1 MWFRG
6 WLVLLFVLI
15 LGACNDEIQLSK
27 GNIGRLND
35 SGIVMGHFSK
45 DGTKLVTFDNLK
57 QIQVWNVAD
66 QQVEFT
72 VPKDKTPEFVRDIA
86 LSEDLQMLVIASET
100 ELAFWSLSKGKLVT
114 KVAFGGVT
122 PGAVITA
129 IAISPKN
136 DKAIVA
142 MADGTINMAD
152 LHTQINNRFA
162 PHSRSVQHVFW
173 DDKGELFVTGAQDG
187 KLALW
192 KFGSAEPIF
201 MKEFDHRVTSV
212 AVRDDF
218 SALFAS
224 DALNEQV
231 VTSLTDGQSISE
243 LQYMSRFKVF
253 RKALFIKGSELLA
266 TSSSKSHLSIW
277 NTQSGEELGTW
288 QINFV
293 HDGATIVDMYAADRH
308 TLLTLSSDGILE
320 AWTLN
325 ALAQR

>member
-1 MWFRG
+1 MWLRG
-6 WLVLLFVLI
+6 MLVLICVLV
-15 LGACNDEIQLSK
+15 LSACNEEIQLSK
-27 GNIGRLND
+27 GNVGRLND

-45 DGTKLVTFDNLK
+45 DGTKLVTFDNQK
-57 QIQVWNVAD
+57 QIQVWDVAT
-66 QQVEFT
+66 QQTEFT
-72 VPKDKTPEFVRDIA
+72 VPEDKTPEFVRDIA

-129 IAISPKN
+129 MAISPKN

-162 PHSRSVQHVFW
+162 PHSRPVQHVFW

-231 VTSLTDGQSISE
+231 VTSLADGQSISE

-253 RKALFIKGSELLA
+253 RKALFIKGSKLLA

-288 QINFV
+288 QISFI
-293 HDGATIVDMYAADRH
+293 HDGATIVDMYAADNH

>member
-1 MWFRG
+1 MWLR
-6 WLVLLFVLI
+6 VLLTTLCVVFLI
-15 LGACNDEIQLSK
+15 ACSEDVQLSK
-27 GNIGRLND
+27 GSVGRLNE
-35 SGIVMGHFSK
+35 SGIALGHFSK
-45 DGTKLVTFDNLK
+45 DGSKLVTFDNQK
-57 QIQVWNVAD
+57 QIQVWDVAT
-66 QQVEFT
+66 QRVEFT
-72 VPKDKTPEFVRDIA
+72 VPQAKTPGFVRDVA

-100 ELAFWSLSKGKLVT
+100 ELAFWSLDKGKLVT

-129 IAISPKN
+129 MAISPKN

-162 PHSRSVQHVFW
+162 PHSRPVQHVFW
-173 DDKGELFVTGAQDG
+173 DEKGELFVTGAQDG

-212 AVRDDF
+212 AVSEDF
-218 SALFAS
+218 SELFAS

-253 RKALFIKGSELLA
+253 RKALFIRGSELLA

-277 NTQSGEELGTW
+277 NTQNGEELGTW
-288 QINFV
+288 QISSV
-293 HDGATIVDMYAADRH
+293 HDGATIVDMYAADRNS
-308 TLLTLSSDGILE
+308 LLTLSSDGILE